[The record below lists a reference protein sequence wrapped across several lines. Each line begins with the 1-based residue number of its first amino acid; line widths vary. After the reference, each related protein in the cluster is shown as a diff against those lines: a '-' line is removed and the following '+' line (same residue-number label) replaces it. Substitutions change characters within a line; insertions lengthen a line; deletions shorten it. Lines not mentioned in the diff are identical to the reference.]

1 MDILLMTAGVLIV
14 ALGIALSIA
23 LHEIGHLL
31 PAKLFNVRVTQYM
44 VGFGPTLFSRRR
56 GETEYGIKAIP
67 LGGYVAMIGMYPPPE
82 PHRADG
88 AEDGSEDGSEA
99 DADVDDPPPSDVPAE
114 WAAEYAQAPG
124 APGQAGDSTGEA
136 AGAAD
141 AEDGRPG
148 GTRTVSSQSTGL
160 FQQLSADARQTAAE
174 ELREGD
180 EDRMFHRL
188 AVWKRIIIM
197 LGGPAMNLVIALA
210 LTAGTISLHGT
221 AEPTTQLRTVYE
233 CVATEDAVA
242 GGQQSCGAD
251 DPAGPAYAAGL
262 RPGDEIV
269 SFAGADVDGWDELT
283 GLIRQA
289 AGETSSIGYQRDGE
303 QHTAQITPIRA
314 ERPVTGALGRA
325 ERDGAGEIVTEEVGF
340 IGVGADQAMV
350 RQPPWEAGPQVYH
363 QSTAVFGVVA
373 ELPMRLYDVA
383 LATFTEAERDPDGP
397 MSVVGVG
404 RIAGELSVQDQI
416 PVESRLA
423 TLVSLVAGVNVA
435 LMVFNLLPLLP
446 LDGGHVAGALYEAL
460 RRRLAK
466 LRGRPDPG
474 PFDLSKML
482 PLTYVVAALLLGMG
496 VLLIFADIVE
506 PIRLFSDTDP

>member
-1 MDILLMTAGVLIV
+1 MDILLVTAGVLIV
-14 ALGIALSIA
+14 AVGIALSIA

-31 PAKLFNVRVTQYM
+31 PAKLFDVRVTQYM

-82 PHRADG
+82 PHRGDETQHGQDG
-88 AEDGSEDGSEA
+88 EEPDAAVA
-99 DADVDDPPPSDVPAE
+99 DAVEEPPPSDVPAE

-124 APGQAGDSTGEA
+124 TSRQPGASGQAGDAAEA
-136 AGAAD
+136 
-141 AEDGRPG
+141 RPG
-148 GTRTVSSQSTGL
+148 ARTVASQSTGL

-269 SFAGADVDGWDELT
+269 SFAGAEVDDWDELT
-283 GLIRQA
+283 GRIRQA
-289 AGETSSIGYQRDGE
+289 AGETSSIGYVRDGE
-303 QHTAQITPIRA
+303 EHTAQITPIRA

-466 LRGRPDPG
+466 LRGKPDPG

>member
-1 MDILLMTAGVLIV
+1 MDMLLVTAGVLIV

-44 VGFGPTLFSRRR
+44 VGFGPTLWSKRR

-82 PHRADG
+82 RRPGDD
-88 AEDGSEDGSEA
+88 AEAGSES
-99 DADVDDPPPSDVPAE
+99 DADDPPPTDVPAE
-114 WAAEYAQAPG
+114 WAAEYAEAPG
-124 APGQAGDSTGEA
+124 APGQAGV
-136 AGAAD
+136 
-141 AEDGRPG
+141 AEESGGVSGPEERRPA
-148 GTRTVSSQSTGL
+148 GTRTIASQSTGL
-160 FQQLSADARQTAAE
+160 FQQLSSDARQTAAE
-174 ELREGD
+174 ELQDGD

-233 CVATEDAVA
+233 CVATEDAVS
-242 GGQQSCGAD
+242 GGQQSCGPG

-269 SFAGADVDGWDELT
+269 SFAGTRVDGWDELT
-283 GLIRQA
+283 GLIRDA
-289 AGETSSIGYQRDGE
+289 AGTTSSIGYVRDGE
-303 QHTAQITPIRA
+303 KHAAQITPIRA
-314 ERPVTGALGRA
+314 ERPVTGSLGRA

-350 RQPPWEAGPQVYH
+350 RQPPWEAVPQVYQ

-383 LATFTEAERDPDGP
+383 LATFTDAERDPDGP

-416 PVESRLA
+416 PLESRLA

-435 LMVFNLLPLLP
+435 LMVFNLIPLLP

-466 LRGRPDPG
+466 LRGKPDPG

-496 VLLIFADIVE
+496 VLLILADIVE